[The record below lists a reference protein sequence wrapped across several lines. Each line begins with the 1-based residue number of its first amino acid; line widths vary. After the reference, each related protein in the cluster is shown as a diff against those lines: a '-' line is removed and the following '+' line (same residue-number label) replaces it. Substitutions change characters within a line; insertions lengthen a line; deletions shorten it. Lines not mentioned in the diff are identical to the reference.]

1 MSSEMQAQAINTGPR
16 RMLAPAL
23 ASNYRGK
30 RELYQ

>member
-1 MSSEMQAQAINTGPR
+1 MDAQAIQTGQR

-23 ASNYRGK
+23 AAKYRGK